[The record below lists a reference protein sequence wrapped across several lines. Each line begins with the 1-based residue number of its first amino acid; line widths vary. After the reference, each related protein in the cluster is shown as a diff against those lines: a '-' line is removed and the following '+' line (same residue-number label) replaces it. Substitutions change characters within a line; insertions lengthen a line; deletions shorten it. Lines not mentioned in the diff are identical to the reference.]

1 MESSGNTEPVVI
13 VTGSASGI
21 GRGIALQFAER
32 TDATV
37 VVADV
42 QRDPLEN
49 AYTDGEDDDTPTDEL
64 IDRTT
69 GGSSTYIETDV
80 SDPSNVKQ
88 TIETSAEKFGGIDV
102 LVNNAG
108 VHIRKNIHQMELEEW
123 DAVIDI
129 NLSGTF
135 YCSKYALPHLERS
148 DGNIINI
155 SSVNATEG
163 GSGPAYAS
171 SKAGITNLTRDL
183 AVDLGPLGVNVNA
196 ICPGFIQTPITSSLD
211 VESLEHAREQTLIQ
225 RLGTPDDIG
234 SVAVFLASD
243 RADFIHGHSLYVD
256 GGWSVH

>member
-1 MESSGNTEPVVI
+1 MNTSPDSGPIVI

-21 GRGIALQFAER
+21 GRGVALAFAER

-42 QRDPLEN
+42 RRDPLEN

-64 IDRTT
+64 IERNTD
-69 GGSSTYIETDV
+69 GSSTYIETDV
-80 SDPSNVKQ
+80 SNPSSVEQ
-88 TIETSAEKFGGIDV
+88 MIERTSETFGGIDV

-108 VHIRKNIHQMELEEW
+108 VHIRKNTRQMELEEW
-123 DAVIDI
+123 ETVIDI
-129 NLSGTF
+129 NLGGTF
-135 YCSKYALPHLERS
+135 YCSKYALSALEAS
-148 DGNIINI
+148 GGSIINI

-171 SKAGITNLTRDL
+171 SKAGVVNLTRDL
-183 AVDLGPLGVNVNA
+183 AVELGPLGINVNA

-211 VESLEHAREQTLIQ
+211 EESLEHARERTLVQ

-234 SVAVFLASD
+234 NVAVFLASEE
-243 RADFIHGHSLYVD
+243 AEFIHGHSLYVD
-256 GGWSVH
+256 GGWSAQ